1 MDFQPE
7 WRMQMRMLMEM
18 EMVMVMVMAMVKICK
33 LLPAKL
39 SWKRTAEKR
48 TLTQAKENPRN
59 AMKFD

>member
-7 WRMQMRMLMEM
+7 WRMRMRMLMVM
-18 EMVMVMVMAMVKICK
+18 EMVMAMVKICK

>member
-1 MDFQPE
+1 
-7 WRMQMRMLMEM
+7 MRMLMEM

-39 SWKRTAEKR
+39 SWKRTAGKR